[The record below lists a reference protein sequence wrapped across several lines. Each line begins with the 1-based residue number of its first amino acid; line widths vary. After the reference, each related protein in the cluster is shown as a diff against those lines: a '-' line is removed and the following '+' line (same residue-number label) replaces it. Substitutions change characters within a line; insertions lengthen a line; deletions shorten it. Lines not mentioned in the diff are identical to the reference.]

1 MPRALIDTTVL
12 FAAAYTR
19 DSSHDAALPMLRG
32 IDDGTL
38 PEAVVLDYVLA
49 ETLNG
54 LTTHAGHDA
63 AVDLLDRI
71 EENARFH
78 IDSLN
83 TDAFATGK
91 PRESRRSRSRE
102 SRPFPSPSSM
112 PAKSS
117 ANVCFDIATSHCN
130 DRDVGRTPP
139 MFAARGKPGYGLWPT
154 RCEPCRH
161 RTAIRPSERSEN
173 RSYAFDERPSTQPR
187 RLSARHSD
195 ESLRSKPNRTSAWRR
210 HV

>member
-12 FAAAYTR
+12 LQPHT
-19 DSSHDAALPMLRG
+19 RG
-32 IDDGTL
+32 IVRTTL
-38 PEAVVLDYVLA
+38 HSRCPGHRRWHASGGSCPDYVLA

-91 PRESRRSRSRE
+91 ALFRQHEPLS
-102 SRPFPSPSSM
+102 FVD
-112 PAKSS
+112 A
-117 ANVCFDIATSHCN
+117 CIIAYMQTE
-130 DRDVGRTPP
+130 GL
-139 MFAARGKPGYGLWPT
+139 GYL
-154 RCEPCRH
+154 
-161 RTAIRPSERSEN
+161 
-173 RSYAFDERPSTQPR
+173 YAFDDDFDAAEDVY
-187 RLSARHSD
+187 RLDTATNPYD
-195 ESLRSKPNRTSAWRR
+195 PN
-210 HV
+210 